1 MARQAGLTVYFRIC
15 GIRPLLPRVREKIY
29 VVNIV
34 LNAKNFDRFA
44 VYFLSNFKR
53 AIRSPFNTIRT
64 TTEKGLRELIMSRVN
79 AQPASGAAQQEQESR
94 VAIHAD
100 LESAEV
106 ALDEGSVRDQV
117 SILTERNPVTAPF
130 WQVDRRE
137 IFGLPVSL
145 KSDIQCDTVIVGAG
159 IVGLSAAKLLS
170 KSRKVVVLDEAEIG
184 HGASGWNAG
193 ILSVATTVDL
203 RIVEQELG
211 AESAQLLVS
220 TLAKTLSETRKELG
234 LGDDVWQSG
243 KSVYVA
249 AKERHRDILESELS
263 IRAQYGLQTKF
274 LDAKERSKLWSGF
287 PYALSLRGEH
297 SVHPVKMLLKLAS
310 FVTANGGMVY
320 ENSPVASWK
329 QEGDRYLIK
338 SGEHT
343 IEAKNLVLSI
353 GMKSLDAQETAAI
366 SKQLVPVTGHVFVTE
381 PSEEIARLVRET
393 GNIAMW
399 DTLEL
404 YHYVRYLPDGR
415 VLVGGEE
422 LAGSTPFAA
431 LIPSDAHIRSLY
443 QWAQSRHTVK
453 LPPIQHC
460 WRASLII
467 PADGLPL
474 MKVRKSGESLLV
486 SAVTDGLPAGLMLGR
501 AVADVVLCGG
511 DDDVQKRAK
520 LFELLSRTRRLGL
533 ESKMLAMLPNWR
545 PLRSLSYRIAFAML
559 RILDRIP

>member
-1 MARQAGLTVYFRIC
+1 
-15 GIRPLLPRVREKIY
+15 
-29 VVNIV
+29 
-34 LNAKNFDRFA
+34 
-44 VYFLSNFKR
+44 
-53 AIRSPFNTIRT
+53 
-64 TTEKGLRELIMSRVN
+64 MSRVN
-79 AQPASGAAQQEQESR
+79 AQPESGAAPQEQESR
-94 VAIHAD
+94 LAIYAD

-106 ALDEGSVRDQV
+106 ALDESSMRDQA

-145 KSDIQCDTVIVGAG
+145 NADMQCDTVIVGAG

-170 KSRKVVVLDEAEIG
+170 KSCKVVVLDEGEIG

-203 RIVEQELG
+203 RIVERELG

-220 TLAKTLSETRKELG
+220 ALARTLSDTRKELG

-249 AKERHRDILESELS
+249 AKGRHRDILESELS

-274 LDAKERSKLWSGF
+274 LDSKERSKFWKGF
-287 PYALSLRGEH
+287 PYALALRGEH
-297 SVHPVKMLLKLAS
+297 SVHPVKLLLKLAS
-310 FVTANGGMVY
+310 HVTANGGSVF
-320 ENSPVASWK
+320 ENSPVGSWK
-329 QEGDRYLIK
+329 HEGDRYFVK
-338 SGEHT
+338 CGGYT

-353 GMKSLDAQETAAI
+353 GMKSLDAAETAAI
-366 SKQLVPVTGHVFVTE
+366 SKQLVPVTGYVFVTE
-381 PSEEIARLVRET
+381 PSEEIARLVSET

-422 LAGSTPFAA
+422 LAGATPFTA
-431 LIPSDAHIRSLY
+431 LAPSDAHIRRLY
-443 QWAQSRHTVK
+443 QWAQSRHAVK

-460 WRASLII
+460 WKASLII
-467 PADGLPL
+467 PVDGLPL
-474 MKVRKSGESLLV
+474 MKVRKEGENLLV

-501 AVADVVLCGG
+501 AVADVVFCGG
-511 DDDVQKRAK
+511 GDSDVQKQAK
-520 LFELLSRTRRLGL
+520 LFELLSRTRKLGL
-533 ESKMLAMLPNWR
+533 ESKMLALLPNWR
-545 PLRSLSYRIAFAML
+545 SLRTLSYRIAFAML
-559 RILDRIP
+559 RILDRIT